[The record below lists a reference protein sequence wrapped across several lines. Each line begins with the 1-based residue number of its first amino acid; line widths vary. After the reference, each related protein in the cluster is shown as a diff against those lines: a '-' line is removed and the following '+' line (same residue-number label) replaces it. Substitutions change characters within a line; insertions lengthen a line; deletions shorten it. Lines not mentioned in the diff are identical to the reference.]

1 MNKTANFQLTQWE
14 KTDRIMMEDFN
25 RDNAAIDTALKS
37 SADGVAALQTALA
50 GAGNCEIGLFTYT
63 GTGSYGSKNPTVIT
77 FPKMPTVFIIKGTQ
91 GIMMGRGGESK
102 GTISVQGSSNAIVQ
116 DLDLTWQGSKCSFYH
131 TVTARQQMNASD
143 TYWVLAFYQTKS

>member
-14 KTDRIMMEDFN
+14 KTDRILMEEFN
-25 RDNAAIDTALKS
+25 SDNEKIDTALKA
-37 SADGVAALQTALA
+37 SADNVASAAAALENC
-50 GAGNCEIGLFTYT
+50 GNCEIGLFTYT

>member
-1 MNKTANFQLTQWE
+1 MSLLCNNNILRKDRVKRMASQQTPNYRLSRWAG
-14 KTDRIMMEDFN
+14 TDRILMEEFN
-25 RDNAAIDTALKS
+25 SDNEKIDTALK
-37 SADGVAALQTALA
+37 A
-50 GAGNCEIGLFTYT
+50 YT
-63 GTGSYGSKNPTVIT
+63 GNGKYGSANPTTIT
-77 FPKMPTVFIIKGTQ
+77 FPKMPTAFIIKGTQ

-131 TVTARQQMNASD
+131 TITARQQMNASD